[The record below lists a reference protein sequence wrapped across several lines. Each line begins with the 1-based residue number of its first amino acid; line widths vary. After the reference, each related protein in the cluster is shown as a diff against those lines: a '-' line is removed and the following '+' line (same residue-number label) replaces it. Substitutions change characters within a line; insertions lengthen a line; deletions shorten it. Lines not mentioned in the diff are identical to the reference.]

1 VTVAPEASPGT
12 TQLDGTLPPAP
23 LLLAVVVEA
32 VLDAALVVA
41 PPPVPPVGSPPLPPL
56 RAAVP
61 ASMTVVLQAVS
72 GRSEQGIKTRKEESF
87 M

>member
-41 PPPVPPVGSPPLPPL
+41 PPVGSPPLPPL
-56 RAAVP
+56 LAAVP